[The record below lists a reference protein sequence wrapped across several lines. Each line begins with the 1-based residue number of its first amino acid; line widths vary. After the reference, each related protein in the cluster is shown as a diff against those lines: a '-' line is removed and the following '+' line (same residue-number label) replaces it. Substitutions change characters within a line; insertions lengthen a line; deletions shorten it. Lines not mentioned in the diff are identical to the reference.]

1 MAGTPTE
8 RQLREELA
16 GAGTQD
22 SSGPER
28 VTVEWRDAAP
38 DDRPD
43 GMTWEPATDD
53 EPARLSYDVWDA
65 QRETLDAVDSREHDV
80 VAFLAGY
87 GSGKSVFGARWLL
100 AQALEYP
107 GSRFLAM
114 GVDFQKARDTTYPKL
129 FAQLPGERTTLTTS
143 SYNGPENSPLVTDY
157 NRQEHR
163 LTLVNDS
170 VITLGSADKY
180 SRYAGAEFGAVW
192 MDEPSHYGSVLHE
205 LTGMITTR
213 LRGVDGPKTQLWTLT
228 GEGYNAA
235 WEILE
240 QRQDADGEPIGLDV
254 DVVRASV
261 LDNPYLTDGDKARFR
276 RKYEGTAKEQQA
288 LHGGF
293 AAASGLVYDSFRRD
307 VHVKPHADVA
317 ERVDDEWRIY
327 GYDAGWNDPRVL
339 LEIGKTGYGQLVV
352 LDEFCESGTHVSDAI
367 AWLEQNDKPKGTI
380 YCEHEPADVEKF
392 KKAGYRAE
400 KAVKSLDAGIAEV
413 RKRLQHDG
421 VGEIDESAAKSRV
434 VRRAGSAP
442 VVGKMDGAPG
452 DGRGGSTSSTRS
464 GGDTD
469 TDDTLADR
477 DGWEK
482 TGRGRYRLSRD
493 STSTSDGADERAD
506 PDAGAGERGG
516 RVGLLVS
523 ARCEQTVREFLGY
536 KEEHVGTS
544 QAVDHCLDG
553 ARYAIMGVAGVKKSA
568 LA

>member
-1 MAGTPTE
+1 MPRTPTE
-8 RQLREELA
+8 RELREQL
-16 GAGTQD
+16 QD
-22 SSGPER
+22 VDRTDETTER
-28 VTVEWRDAAP
+28 VSIEWRDAAP

-43 GMTWEPATDD
+43 GMTWKPATDD
-53 EPARLSYDVWDA
+53 EPAVLSYDVWDA
-65 QRETLDAVDSREHDV
+65 QRETLDAVESREHDV

-129 FAQLPGERTTLTTS
+129 FAQLPGDRTTLTTS
-143 SYNGPENSPLVTDY
+143 SYNGPENSPLVADY

-213 LRGVDGPKTQLWTLT
+213 LRGVDGPKVQLWTLT

-276 RKYEGTAKEQQA
+276 RKYEGTGKEQQA

-293 AAASGLVYDSFRRD
+293 AAASGLVYSRFSRDS
-307 VHVKPHADVA
+307 HVIPHSEATA
-317 ERVDDEWRIY
+317 RVDDWRIY
-327 GYDAGWNDPRVL
+327 GYDAGWSDPRVL
-339 LEIGKTGYGQLVV
+339 VEIGATEHDQFVV
-352 LDEFCESGTHVSDAI
+352 LDTFYKSGTHVEDAI
-367 AWLEQNDKPKGTI
+367 EWLERNDKPKGRI
-380 YCEHEPADVEKF
+380 YAEHEPADIEKF
-392 KKAGYRAE
+392 KRAGWPVTEAE
-400 KAVKSLDAGIAEV
+400 KSIDAGIAEV
-413 RKRLQHDG
+413 RRRLERD
-421 VGEIDESAAKSRV
+421 
-434 VRRAGSAP
+434 
-442 VVGKMDGAPG
+442 
-452 DGRGGSTSSTRS
+452 
-464 GGDTD
+464 DTD
-469 TDDTLADR
+469 
-477 DGWEK
+477 
-482 TGRGRYRLSRD
+482 
-493 STSTSDGADERAD
+493 
-506 PDAGAGERGG
+506 
-516 RVGLLVS
+516 RVGLFVS
-523 ARCEQTVREFLGY
+523 DACQEAIREFLGY

-544 QAVDHCLDG
+544 QAEDHILDSL
-553 ARYAIMGVAGVKKSA
+553 RYAVFTNEYRGGGIATGQLTVDENSSGVTY
-568 LA
+568 L

>member
-16 GAGTQD
+16 GADTQD
-22 SSGPER
+22 SHGPER

-43 GMTWEPATDD
+43 GMTWEPASDD

-65 QRETLDAVDSREHDV
+65 QRETLDAVDSGEHDV

-192 MDEPSHYGSVLHE
+192 MDEPSHYGDVLHE

-240 QRQDADGEPIGLDV
+240 KRHDADGDPIGLDI
-254 DVVRASV
+254 DVVTASV
-261 LDNPYLTDGDKARFR
+261 LDNPYLTEGDKERFK
-276 RKYEGTAKEQQA
+276 RKYEGTAKEEQA

-293 AAASGLVYDSFRRD
+293 AAATGLVYSNFSRETHVVAPGEARR
-307 VHVKPHADVA
+307 
-317 ERVDDEWRIY
+317 RVVDGWRIY

-339 LEIGKTGYGQLVV
+339 LEIGKTAYDQLVV
-352 LDEFCESGTHVSDAI
+352 LDEFHESGSHVEDAI
-367 AWLEQNDKPKGTI
+367 RWLDENDKPKGPI
-380 YCEHEPADVEKF
+380 YAEHVPAELEKF
-392 KKAGYRAE
+392 E
-400 KAVKSLDAGIAEV
+400 
-413 RKRLQHDG
+413 
-421 VGEIDESAAKSRV
+421 
-434 VRRAGSAP
+434 
-442 VVGKMDGAPG
+442 
-452 DGRGGSTSSTRS
+452 
-464 GGDTD
+464 
-469 TDDTLADR
+469 R
-477 DGWEK
+477 DGWRTIKAEK
-482 TGRGRYRLSRD
+482 DIDAGLSEVRRRLQSDGNMDVPEGSGGSDVLAFQLDSQGRSKSATISWNDHR
-493 STSTSDGADERAD
+493 TSDDADEHNGAD
-506 PDAGAGERGG
+506 DA
-516 RVGLLVS
+516 RVGLVVASTCQKLI
-523 ARCEQTVREFLGY
+523 REFLGY
-536 KEEHVGTS
+536 KEEHVGKS
-544 QAVDHCLDG
+544 QATDHCLDSL
-553 ARYAIMGVAGVKKSA
+553 RYACMGRGGGDGGKVSPVWG
-568 LA
+568 